1 MLILN
6 AKLPSFTLVF
16 NAEFISEFIR
26 QIGQNLHRD
35 NVTLAHIDV
44 VSAIINTTYKEVM
57 VLIMQSQYPELLTQ
71 LIQNCPISK
80 ARALTSALWQVGML
94 CSEEPQT
101 QFC

>member
-1 MLILN
+1 
-6 AKLPSFTLVF
+6 
-16 NAEFISEFIR
+16 
-26 QIGQNLHRD
+26 
-35 NVTLAHIDV
+35 
-44 VSAIINTTYKEVM
+44 M